1 MSANLAYVLADMG
14 RLPEAEALCN
24 ETLEQQRKV
33 LGAEHPDVLFTTVL
47 LASIEVRQGRKQAGL
62 DHLRQAV
69 DAGFADPDTIR
80 KEPGL
85 QALADDPEFKRLVE
99 VVTKRAEK

>member
-1 MSANLAYVLADMG
+1 
-14 RLPEAEALCN
+14 
-24 ETLEQQRKV
+24 
-33 LGAEHPDVLFTTVL
+33 
-47 LASIEVRQGRKQAGL
+47 
-62 DHLRQAV
+62 V